1 MPGLFKL
8 EFEGTRGIALC
19 SKCYCMENEEK
30 SKARLSSKGVSKR
43 QNKLT
48 WERYEA
54 ALKDLKGEEDKA
66 IKRGFRMVRGTMRI
80 HTQNKL
86 GMSAYYI
93 ECCWTGS
100 TGSLLS
106 ITYKRKSS
114 VGQNGKELLT
124 FGPCCK

>member
-19 SKCYCMENEEK
+19 SKCYCMENEQ
-30 SKARLSSKGVSKR
+30 KGVSKR
-43 QNKLT
+43 QNKLA

-54 ALKDLKGEEDKA
+54 ALKDLKGVEDKA
-66 IKRGFRMVRGTMRI
+66 IKRRFRMVIGTMRI

-86 GMSAYYI
+86 GMSAYYV

-100 TGSLLS
+100 TRSQLS

-114 VGQNGKELLT
+114 VGRNGKQLLT
-124 FGPCCK
+124 LGPSCK